1 MSHAFVAFLIS
12 VFVAIVAFIYVAK
25 TKNRTTSNTSS
36 STNYGKYVAG
46 IATGLA
52 LLSLIVA
59 VFTIVPTKRV
69 GVVTSFGKPTGT
81 LSNGLH
87 AIWPWEKVT
96 SFDAAIQTDR
106 HDDERKDGD
115 TGNNPDKCTLVRI
128 ANGGSTACLDNII
141 RWRIR
146 KDEADA
152 LYRDYRDFDRVRE
165 SLVTRELVASL
176 NKEFLSFDPLASLD
190 VNKQSQAGIAER
202 AVDVKADLEREIGDQ
217 IEILSV
223 NVPLP
228 HYSRAT
234 EDKLNQYQTAL
245 AQTRI
250 ATQNKDTATQEAEAN
265 NNLANSVKRSPNVL
279 VSKCLDALNDM
290 IKARIQP
297 PAGFSCWPGSQSAV
311 VIPSSKK

>member
-1 MSHAFVAFLIS
+1 MRTANTTGITQFGRQEGAVLSHTFVAFL
-12 VFVAIVAFIYVAK
+12 VFTIVAFAAFIYVAK

-46 IATGLA
+46 IATGFA
-52 LLSLIVA
+52 LLSLVIA
-59 VFTIVPTKRV
+59 IFTIVPTKRV

-106 HDDERKDGD
+106 HDDERNDGD

-146 KDEADA
+146 KDEADT

-165 SLVTRELVASL
+165 SLVTRELV
-176 NKEFLSFDPLASLD
+176 F
-190 VNKQSQAGIAER
+190 G
-202 AVDVKADLEREIGDQ
+202 G
-217 IEILSV
+217 
-223 NVPLP
+223 
-228 HYSRAT
+228 
-234 EDKLNQYQTAL
+234 
-245 AQTRI
+245 
-250 ATQNKDTATQEAEAN
+250 
-265 NNLANSVKRSPNVL
+265 
-279 VSKCLDALNDM
+279 
-290 IKARIQP
+290 
-297 PAGFSCWPGSQSAV
+297 SAV
-311 VIPSSKK
+311 MRQRYVDAQDLDLVADFAL